1 MWRSTPP
8 VFITLVGL
16 TAGITLLFLGMRS
29 VMAIGGVCA
38 EGGPYVPRQP
48 CPDGVP
54 GMMVGGIWGGI
65 ICLFL
70 YLWATSR
77 AGAPSFVA
85 FAWPALFLSLG
96 WNFFEFG
103 LNPPGDVGLAW
114 SWLICG
120 VLFVLMGGFPLIGL
134 FPMWWRGIT
143 GKAEEHE
150 PRPTRPLSGVRVAVG
165 ERKRADLVDELER
178 LDKLHRSGALS
189 DAEFEAAKR
198 KLLNR

>member
-1 MWRSTPP
+1 
-8 VFITLVGL
+8 VFITLAGV

-29 VMAIGGVCA
+29 VMEIGGVCA

-54 GMMVGGIWGGI
+54 GMIVGGIWGGLI
-65 ICLFL
+65 FLGL
-70 YLWATSR
+70 YLWSTSR
-77 AGAPSFVA
+77 AGAPTLAA

-103 LNPPGDVGLAW
+103 FNPPGDVGLAW

-120 VLFVLMGGFPLIGL
+120 VLFVLMGGFPLFGL
-134 FPMWWRGIT
+134 LPMWWRGFT

-150 PRPTRPLSGVRVAVG
+150 PRPTKPLSGVRAAVG

-189 DAEFEAAKR
+189 DAEFESAKR